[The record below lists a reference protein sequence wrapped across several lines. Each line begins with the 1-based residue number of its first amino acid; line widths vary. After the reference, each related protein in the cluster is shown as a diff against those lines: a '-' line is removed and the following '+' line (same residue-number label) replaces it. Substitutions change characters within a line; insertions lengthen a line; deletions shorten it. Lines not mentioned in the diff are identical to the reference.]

1 MIKLKVIVTD
11 QHPLMVK
18 GILEFIQCH
27 SELYIEASG
36 YTDLSQAV
44 RQCNEQNADIF
55 ILGDFSNFL
64 CGVELVHW
72 VNSKNVTG
80 KIISY
85 IESMSTMDID
95 SFISAGAK
103 GGVWKNSHP
112 ATLNRAIDAVIN
124 NFYYFDNPF
133 IENKKLEERC
143 VPQPQ
148 LTTREKQVLQLIAD
162 GMTNKEMA
170 RQLIIS
176 NKTIESHRLNLMK
189 KLNVHNGIELLKTA
203 LRMGVCTI

>member
-1 MIKLKVIVTD
+1 MRKLKIIVAD

-18 GILEFIQCH
+18 GILEFIQCYP
-27 SELYIEASG
+27 ELYIEAYG

-44 RQCNEQNADIF
+44 TQCNVQNADIF

-64 CGVELVHW
+64 GGPELVHW
-72 VNSKNVTG
+72 VNSKKVTG
-80 KIISY
+80 YIISY
-85 IESMSTMDID
+85 IENISTMDID

-103 GGVWKNSHP
+103 GGVSKSSHP
-112 ATLNRAIDAVIN
+112 ATLNRAIDAVSN
-124 NFYYFDNPF
+124 NFLYFDNPL
-133 IENKKLEERC
+133 IEYKKLGKRY
-143 VPQPQ
+143 VSQQQ
-148 LTTREKQVLQLIAD
+148 LTAREKQVLQLIAD

-189 KLNVHNGIELLKTA
+189 KLNVHNGIELLKAA

>member
-1 MIKLKVIVTD
+1 MRKLKIIVAD

-18 GILEFIQCH
+18 GILEFMQCYP
-27 SELYIEASG
+27 ELYIEANG

-44 RQCNEQNADIF
+44 TQCNVQNADIF

-64 CGVELVHW
+64 GGPELVHW
-72 VNSKNVTG
+72 VNSKKVTG
-80 KIISY
+80 SIISY
-85 IESMSTMDID
+85 IENISTMDID

-103 GGVWKNSHP
+103 GGVWKSSHP
-112 ATLNRAIDAVIN
+112 AILNRAIDAVSN
-124 NFYYFDNPF
+124 NFFYFDNPL
-133 IENKKLEERC
+133 IEYKKLEKRS
-143 VPQPQ
+143 VSQQQ
-148 LTTREKQVLQLIAD
+148 LTAREKQVLQLIAD

-189 KLNVHNGIELLKTA
+189 KLNVHNGIELLKAA